1 MSKDLNQI
9 TLSSVICYENA
20 DREKVKIIGENKGKS
35 GVYC

>member
-1 MSKDLNQI
+1 MNKDLNQI
-9 TLSSVICYENA
+9 TLSSVKCYENA